1 MPPLW
6 RKICIYGIPP
16 LAMLIGAIIYQVTK
30 TEPPPPTPTP
40 AVVQPPSPPELP
52 PLPPPEQDPAEP
64 PPTPELEPTVLTTP
78 PDNATAA
85 KQEAPP
91 PPPLTLQLA
100 TQTLTTLAGHLST
113 NPLWMTWLKQSDII
127 VRFVRML
134 DDISQGDRP
143 LGAADFLRSKQ
154 AFSAVRAK
162 DGDAWVIAPAAAAR
176 YDFAIDVFC
185 SLDPD
190 AVAKLYP
197 RLEPALQE
205 ALNKLGYRGRQFRE
219 LLTSACTV
227 ILSTPV
233 VKDDARLVAIDRDGT
248 FCQWQNPELE
258 ALNDAQKLFLRLGE
272 RNTTRIRTHLQ
283 TLAQALD
290 LYADE

>member
-1 MPPLW
+1 MSLLW

-16 LAMLIGAIIYQVTK
+16 LAMLIGAIIYQVAK
-30 TEPPPPTPTP
+30 PEPTPDSPPP
-40 AVVQPPSPPELP
+40 AVVQPPSPPLPELPSLPELP
-52 PLPPPEQDPAEP
+52 PDEP
-64 PPTPELEPTVLTTP
+64 PPAPELDPTILTTP
-78 PDNATAA
+78 SDNAAN
-85 KQEAPP
+85 QEE
-91 PPPLTLQLA
+91 PPPLTLKLA
-100 TQTLTTLAGHLST
+100 SQTLTTLAAHLSS

-143 LGAADFLRSKQ
+143 LGAADFLRSEQ
-154 AFSAVRAK
+154 AFSAVRTE
-162 DGDAWVIAPAAAAR
+162 DGAAWVIAPAAAAR

-190 AVAKLYP
+190 AVAELYP

-205 ALNKLGYRGRQFRE
+205 ALNRLGYRNRQFRE

-227 ILSTPV
+227 ILSTPIV
-233 VKDDARLVAIDRDGT
+233 GDDARLIAIDRDAT
-248 FCQWQNPELE
+248 ICQWQNPELE
-258 ALNDAQKLFLRLGE
+258 ALSDAQKLFLRLGA

-290 LYADE
+290 LYAEEK

>member
-30 TEPPPPTPTP
+30 PEPTLATPPP
-40 AVVQPPSPPELP
+40 AVNQPPSPLLPELP
-52 PLPPPEQDPAEP
+52 PLPEQDPAVSP
-64 PPTPELEPTVLTTP
+64 SNSELDPTVLTTP
-78 PDNATAA
+78 PDSAATN
-85 KQEAPP
+85 QEDA
-91 PPPLTLQLA
+91 PPLTLKLA
-100 TQTLTTLAGHLST
+100 TQTLTTLAAHLSS
-113 NPLWMTWLKQSDII
+113 NPLWMSWLEQSDII

-143 LGAADFLRSKQ
+143 LGAADFLRSEQ
-154 AFSAVRAK
+154 AFSAVRAA
-162 DGDAWVIAPAAAAR
+162 DGDAWVISPAAAAR

-205 ALNKLGYRGRQFRE
+205 ALNRLGYRSRQFRE

-233 VKDDARLVAIDRDGT
+233 IGDDARLVAIDKDGA

-258 ALNDAQKLFLRLGE
+258 ALNDAQKLFLRLGAH
-272 RNTTRIRTHLQ
+272 NTTRIRTHLQ
-283 TLAQALD
+283 TLAQALN
-290 LYADE
+290 LYAEEK